1 MIRTQV
7 GITALGA
14 ARLYRG
20 LFDFPV
26 LNSPAKVVSD
36 PERANELN
44 REVTEVVSPCSHQPR
59 HDAEGGSVVLDIRR
73 VSTSGSEV
81 HTVEGGNIV

>member
-1 MIRTQV
+1 MFHTQV

-36 PERANELN
+36 HERANEFN

-59 HDAEGGSVVLDIRR
+59 QDAEGGSVVL
-73 VSTSGSEV
+73 EV
-81 HTVEGGNIV
+81 HMEKTVEVTVSSNIVYCL